1 MAKLYNADEVLD
13 AKHVRELFDYDK
25 DTGVFIRRVRAGRM
39 PAGSVAGWKCGA
51 APGHLYATVDGCSYK
66 LHRLAWLYV
75 TGAWPERAVDHANGK
90 ANDNRFS
97 NLRLATMSQNIANAK
112 RPKNNTSGFK
122 GVTRNL
128 PFTKRWR
135 AHIKVKQ
142 RAIHLGY
149 FDSKEQAA
157 AAYFEAAK
165 KYFGEFARA
174 E

>member
-1 MAKLYNADEVLD
+1 MAKLFNGDEVLD
-13 AKHVRELFDYDK
+13 AKRVRELFDYDM
-25 DTGVFIRRVRAGRM
+25 DTGGFIRRVRAGRM
-39 PAGSVAGWKCGA
+39 LAGSVAGWKCGA
-51 APGHLYATVDGCSYK
+51 APGHIYLDIDGHKYK
-66 LHRLAWLYV
+66 AHRIAWLYV
-75 TGAWPERAVDHANGK
+75 TGAWPRCAVDHVNGK

-122 GVTRNL
+122 RVKRNL

-142 RAIHLGY
+142 KHIHLGY
-149 FDSKEQAA
+149 FDTKEQAA
-157 AAYFEAAK
+157 AAYLVAAK
-165 KYFGEFARA
+165 RYFGEFARA